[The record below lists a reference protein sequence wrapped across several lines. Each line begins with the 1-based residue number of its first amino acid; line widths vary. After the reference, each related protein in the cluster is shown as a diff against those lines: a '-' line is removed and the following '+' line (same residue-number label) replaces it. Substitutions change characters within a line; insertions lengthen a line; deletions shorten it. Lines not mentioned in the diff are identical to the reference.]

1 MTSKQI
7 SVFIENRKGRLG
19 EILDVLKSND
29 VNIVSMSLADTSEYG
44 LLRIIA
50 DKPQEGKEALAA
62 AGFSSMLTDVF
73 IVQVPH
79 TPGALHSILQI
90 IAAEELNVEYMY
102 GLSASGEQASLVVK
116 TSDVE
121 KADQVFEKHKIK
133 TLDGIFEY

>member
-1 MTSKQI
+1 
-7 SVFIENRKGRLG
+7 
-19 EILDVLKSND
+19 
-29 VNIVSMSLADTSEYG
+29 MSLADTSEYG

-50 DKPQEGKEALAA
+50 DKPKEGKEALAA

-79 TPGALHSILQI
+79 TPGALQGILQI

>member
-19 EILDVLKSND
+19 EILDVLKSSD

-50 DKPQEGKEALAA
+50 DKPKDGKDALVA

-73 IVQVPH
+73 ILQVPH
-79 TPGALHSILQI
+79 TPGALQAILQI

-102 GLSASGEQASLVVK
+102 GLSVAGEQASLVVK

-121 KADQVFEKHKIK
+121 KADQVFEKHNIK
-133 TLDGIFEY
+133 TLDGISK